1 MKNLNTNNFKYQLV
15 LTLLFIFSSLSV
27 LGQTLTISSNGQ
39 TGTSGTNWSSSGSN
53 PVTITATGDA
63 NINASVVVGYLN
75 AGISVIINSNSN
87 LLIANNIVSTS
98 ANSSSLTFKVNSR
111 ISQAAGVTVSTN
123 GGNITYWSDNDNNG
137 SGVIEFS
144 LEGSVGPTT
153 ISSNGGNIT
162 LAGGIDSG
170 GNPGGYTSQIFSRGH
185 FTANSN
191 GGNILLKSISSANFT
206 STYFAS
212 ADFNAGSGSITID
225 AQQTGST
232 VALFFAGAVN
242 MTSTKNSGA
251 AISLTGTANSSYGV
265 LFNSGAAAVS
275 TIKSTAGGAIMIN
288 GSSVNPSSGSIA
300 GIYLFADI
308 LSGSGAIT
316 INGGAAGIVMSDS
329 GVSVLGQKAGQMNAS
344 SSNISVVADRIDATA
359 TTTGLSL
366 VSSGTGSITSSGT
379 SFSSTLDTA
388 RLTFGSILS
397 GLTLG
402 KSTNTQAITLSEAT
416 SISGPISLIGGNLTL
431 NAGLTATGT
440 NTITLQSSGNVTDGA
455 SGFVNANNL
464 RLIGGNVTLDIASNA
479 ITTLAASGLSGL
491 TFLDSTALTV
501 GTLDGTV
508 GINVAGAVSL
518 TATDLTLNNGITTTD
533 TTTGNVTINAT
544 TLNGSG
550 NIALANGRALSVTQ
564 SGNSTYSGIVSGT
577 DSTLTKLGAG
587 TFTLSGV
594 SSYTGATSITSG
606 GLVFSNNTRPST
618 TGFTGA
624 GQLTIEPS
632 TSFSTAFNANSYT
645 YATTLTGLTFGK
657 SVNTSDITAGSAITI
672 NGPISV
678 AGAGLITIGANITS
692 QATAGTGISLNG
704 NRIVQTAQAVSTSG
718 ADISYTV
725 TGTPHDS
732 NANFGIDLSVAGMK
746 SISAGGGNIS
756 LSAAFAATT
765 GSGADR
771 AIRLIDANIL
781 TTGAGTINIL
791 GDASNNTSNGSV
803 RGIQISNVTLES
815 VNGAINVTGTA
826 GLNGASRGIEA
837 NSTPFKVLSQSGA
850 ITISDLMP
858 AGSTAYNGMY
868 LRPNLANAII
878 FGASATAGATSS
890 SSVTL
895 RSDKITF
902 DAVSSVI
909 KTTGAV
915 VIESSGD
922 SFQSDLTSGNLF
934 SISSQLAPS
943 SFRLGKSTNT
953 SNITLLSPVAVA
965 GPVSLFGGA
974 LAINSALT
982 ATNNTINLNAST
994 SVTQSAALTANNLSL
1009 NGTGSFTL
1017 NNTANNITT
1026 IAGGTS
1032 AMKLGSVSF
1041 TDASGGLN
1049 IGTVGANSGLTVTG
1063 TILAESLIGD
1073 VTLAQNIT
1081 TDNTTSNAVVVN
1093 AGKSS
1098 AIGTT
1103 TGGNILIS
1111 GTPTITMGTGG
1122 IAKLY
1127 SGSEAASTGL
1137 TTLVG
1142 GLAKTRFSADEGTTT
1157 FSPVLAAGNS
1167 YAIYRSTVPASPTN
1181 LVATAGNAQISI
1193 AFTAG
1198 ADGGGSISN
1207 YEYTING
1214 GTTWIASS
1222 PAITSSPLVITG
1234 LTNYTAY
1241 TVQIRAVNNAG
1252 AGTASASVTATPFA
1266 PDTAPSEITLSTSA
1280 VNENVAANTV
1290 VGAFSSTDVNVGD
1303 TFTYTLVSGN
1313 GDTDNGAF
1321 NISGA
1326 NLRITASPD
1335 FEIKSSYNVR
1345 VRTTDQGGLFFEKAF
1360 TITVTN
1366 VNEAPTDI
1374 ALSAT
1379 TINEN
1384 VAANSAVVTLST
1396 TDVDASNTFT
1406 YTLVAGSGDTDNG
1419 AFNISGA
1426 NLRITASPDFE
1437 TKSSYY
1443 VRVRTT
1449 DQGGLFFEKAFTI
1462 MVTNFN
1468 DAPIDIALSA
1478 TSINENVSANSA
1490 VGTLSTTDVDV
1501 SNTFTYALVAGNGDI
1516 DNGAFN
1522 ISGANLRITA
1532 SPDFETKSSY
1542 NVRVRTTDQGGL
1554 FFEKAFTITVNN
1566 VNEAPTDIALSA
1578 TSINENVSANSAVGT
1593 LSTTDVDASNTFTY
1607 NLVAGIGDTDNGA
1620 FNISGANLRITASPD
1635 FETKSS
1641 YSVRVR
1647 TIDQGGL
1654 FFEKAFTITVI
1665 DVFDT
1670 PTITVSSNTLNTFTK
1685 CAGFAS
1691 LPQSFTVSGVN
1702 MSAGISVE
1710 ALAGFEY
1717 SFASNGTYTT
1727 TLTVGAAGTI
1737 NPTDVF
1743 VRMQSTA
1750 NDATYASANIALSST
1765 SATTL
1770 NVLVNG
1776 TITTIPAP
1784 TFAAATIQSF
1794 TTLGSSNWTAPL
1806 GVINVEY
1813 LVVGGGGGG
1822 GNGYDN
1828 AGGGG
1833 GGAGMV
1839 LAGTLAVTEGTVYP
1853 ITIGDGGVGGANSA
1867 NPSGSVGQ
1875 NTIFGSTTA
1884 FGGGN
1889 GLGSRTGGIAGIAQN
1904 SNSSATGG
1912 SGSGANNGGKGGGG
1926 ALGNGAN
1933 NSGATGG
1940 TGGTG
1945 ISSSI
1950 TGTATTY
1957 GIGGNGGNN
1966 QSPAT
1971 PGVPGTSN
1979 RGNGGRGATATGS
1992 SSAAGGK
1999 GGSGIVILKYFSH
2012 SSAVSYCLGATAT
2025 ALTATATTGNTLQ
2038 WYSAPTGGTA
2048 TTTAPTPSTTISGTT
2063 IYYVSQKNDVSG
2075 CESARG
2081 TISVIISA
2089 TNTWTGS
2096 TNNLWNEA
2104 SNWSCGVV
2112 PNSSNDI
2119 VISNGTPLLNTDLT
2133 IPVGKSLTISGT
2145 GALIIAPGKTL
2156 TIAGTADFGGKAVI
2170 FQSDATGSGLF
2181 GPLTGTVT
2189 GANNIQVERYIP
2201 AKRAFRFLSPSVT
2214 TTTSIKQNWQENAG
2228 STAGLGT
2235 HITGT
2240 GGATNGFDV
2249 TATNNPSL
2257 FTFDNGSWS
2266 AVTNTNVNVLT
2277 AGTPYRLMVRG
2288 DRTTDLTTNNP
2299 TATATTLRAT
2309 GTLKTGNFTP
2319 TLNQSADGFS
2329 LIGNPYQAPI
2339 DIKAILTASTNMSTN
2354 VVYYWDPTL
2363 NARGGYVTRDLTTDV
2378 NDVTSSFNQY
2388 VQPGQAVFVKKD
2400 NTANVPTMT
2409 ITEANKSVANAA
2421 AGVFRNSNT
2430 STDFGLLRVNLQ
2442 ANNQTIEGVLALF
2455 NAEYTWNVTSED
2467 ATKMSN
2473 LDEEVS
2479 FVQNNTNL
2487 AIALQS
2493 NPSATSELPI
2503 KIDKM
2508 RHTNYQWQFE
2518 LNNYSGATPY
2528 LFDTLNNS
2536 YTQINNG
2543 TVVPFTVD
2551 STTTNRFKIVFQN
2564 GVLSNATF
2572 DNELAIYP
2580 NPAKSGASFYVDGIT
2595 EATVTVYN
2603 LLGQTIPVQTKNQG
2617 TTLQVTPNTNLSQGV
2632 YLVNI
2637 TSKGSTQQVK
2647 WIVE

>member
-1 MKNLNTNNFKYQLV
+1 MKNLNTNNFKYQLA
-15 LTLLFIFSSLSV
+15 LTLLFIFSSLPV

-39 TGTSGTNWSSSGSN
+39 TGTSGTNWSSSGTN

-123 GGNITYWSDNDNNG
+123 GGNITYWSDTDNNG

-206 STYFAS
+206 GTYFAS
-212 ADFNAGSGSITID
+212 SDFNAGSGSITID

-242 MTSTKNSGA
+242 MTSTKNSGT

-275 TIKSTAGGAIMIN
+275 TIKSSGGGAIMIN
-288 GSSVNPSSGSIA
+288 GSSVNPSSGTIP
-300 GIYLFADI
+300 GIYLFADV
-308 LSGSGAIT
+308 LSGSGDIT
-316 INGGAAGIVMSDS
+316 INGGAAGIIMSSS
-329 GVSVLGQKAGQMNAS
+329 GVSVLGQKAGQVNAS

-366 VSSGTGSITSSGT
+366 VSSGTGSITSSGI

-402 KSTNTQAITLSEAT
+402 KSTNTQAITLSGAT
-416 SISGPISLIGGNLTL
+416 SIAGPISLFGGDITL
-431 NAGLTATGT
+431 NAGLIATGT
-440 NTITLQSSGNVTDGA
+440 NTITLQGSGNVTDGA
-455 SGFVNANNL
+455 SGFVNATNL
-464 RLIGGNVTLDIASNA
+464 RLTGGNVTLNSASNDVNT
-479 ITTLAASGLSGL
+479 IAASGVSTL
-491 TFLDSTALTV
+491 TYVDSNDLTV
-501 GTLDGTV
+501 GVVTPTT
-508 GINVAGAVSL
+508 GISATGVVSL
-518 TATDLTLNNGITTTD
+518 TGSNISLNTGLTTAD
-533 TTTGNVTINAT
+533 TTTGDITINAST
-544 TLNGSG
+544 VNGSG
-550 NIALANGRALSVTQ
+550 NIALASGRALSLTQ

-587 TFTLSGV
+587 TLTLSGV
-594 SSYTGATSITSG
+594 SSYTGSTSITSG
-606 GLVFSNNTRPST
+606 GLIFSNNTRPST

-632 TSFSTAFNANSYT
+632 TSFGTDFNTNSYT
-645 YATTLTGLTFGK
+645 YAATLTGLTFGK
-657 SVNTSDITAGSAITI
+657 SGNNRTITIGNSITNNGPIFIEGNTININANVNSTAAAGHLTLKSTGFINQANNVTVTTQGGNQIYWADSDSNNSGTIVFLGSATLQSNGGHITLAGGADSGLGTPAGGAYQLRSEGALTINTGGGDLRMKSVIDQGFWGMTFANAVNLNSGTGSISIDVQQTGTARGLTFNGPTSIVSSKTSGSAIAITASSAASWGLVFETLGATPHPMVIKSTAGGSIDITATGGSTSTPLFMDNVSVLSSSGDININGGTSGILIRNNSPSTTRIGAQTGEQASSSSKVTITGGLLSLNSSSNLVFDTTGQVIIQPSATSFTSPLNTSRVTFGSGITDLTIGKVGNTEAITI
-672 NGPISV
+672 G
-678 AGAGLITIGANITS
+678 
-692 QATAGTGISLNG
+692 
-704 NRIVQTAQAVSTSG
+704 
-718 ADISYTV
+718 
-725 TGTPHDS
+725 
-732 NANFGIDLSVAGMK
+732 
-746 SISAGGGNIS
+746 
-756 LSAAFAATT
+756 
-765 GSGADR
+765 
-771 AIRLIDANIL
+771 
-781 TTGAGTINIL
+781 
-791 GDASNNTSNGSV
+791 
-803 RGIQISNVTLES
+803 
-815 VNGAINVTGTA
+815 
-826 GLNGASRGIEA
+826 
-837 NSTPFKVLSQSGA
+837 
-850 ITISDLMP
+850 
-858 AGSTAYNGMY
+858 
-868 LRPNLANAII
+868 
-878 FGASATAGATSS
+878 
-890 SSVTL
+890 
-895 RSDKITF
+895 
-902 DAVSSVI
+902 
-909 KTTGAV
+909 
-915 VIESSGD
+915 
-922 SFQSDLTSGNLF
+922 
-934 SISSQLAPS
+934 
-943 SFRLGKSTNT
+943 
-953 SNITLLSPVAVA
+953 SPVAVS

-982 ATNNTINLNAST
+982 ATNNTINLNASS

-1049 IGTVGANSGLTVTG
+1049 IGTVGANSGLIATG

-1198 ADGGGSISN
+1198 ADGGGSITN

-1214 GTTWIASS
+1214 GTTWIAAS

-1234 LTNYTAY
+1234 LTNYTTY

-1252 AGTASASVTATPFA
+1252 AGTASASVSATPFA
-1266 PDTAPSEITLSTSA
+1266 PDTAPSDITLSAST
-1280 VNENVAANTV
+1280 VYENVTANTN
-1290 VGAFSSTDVNVGD
+1290 VGTFSSTDVNVGD
-1303 TFTYTLVSGN
+1303 TFTYTLVTGN

-1360 TITVTN
+1360 TITV
-1366 VNEAPTDI
+1366 
-1374 ALSAT
+1374 
-1379 TINEN
+1379 
-1384 VAANSAVVTLST
+1384 
-1396 TDVDASNTFT
+1396 
-1406 YTLVAGSGDTDNG
+1406 
-1419 AFNISGA
+1419 
-1426 NLRITASPDFE
+1426 
-1437 TKSSYY
+1437 
-1443 VRVRTT
+1443 
-1449 DQGGLFFEKAFTI
+1449 
-1462 MVTNFN
+1462 
-1468 DAPIDIALSA
+1468 
-1478 TSINENVSANSA
+1478 
-1490 VGTLSTTDVDV
+1490 
-1501 SNTFTYALVAGNGDI
+1501 
-1516 DNGAFN
+1516 
-1522 ISGANLRITA
+1522 
-1532 SPDFETKSSY
+1532 
-1542 NVRVRTTDQGGL
+1542 
-1554 FFEKAFTITVNN
+1554 
-1566 VNEAPTDIALSA
+1566 
-1578 TSINENVSANSAVGT
+1578 
-1593 LSTTDVDASNTFTY
+1593 
-1607 NLVAGIGDTDNGA
+1607 
-1620 FNISGANLRITASPD
+1620 
-1635 FETKSS
+1635 
-1641 YSVRVR
+1641 
-1647 TIDQGGL
+1647 
-1654 FFEKAFTITVI
+1654 I

-1670 PTITVSSNTLNTFTK
+1670 PTITVSSNTLTAFSK
-1685 CAGFAS
+1685 CAGSPSVA
-1691 LPQSFTVSGVN
+1691 QTFTVSGSN
-1702 MSAGISVE
+1702 LTSNLIIAAYTNLEYSLDDTTYSASLSLTPTSGSVATTTIYVRMTTASTSLTSGTISVTSTNATTQTMAVSGTVNAATGITVHPNITAQSE
-1710 ALAGFEY
+1710 CQDTALNALSVTAIGSSLTYQWYSNTNASTSGSNLINGATSTSYTPVNSSPSALFYYCIVTGTCGTVTSNLSGLITISATPVAGTASATATTFCSGNSTTLSLAGY
-1717 SFASNGTYTT
+1717 TGSIQWQQSSTINGTYTNISGATAANYISPALTDT
-1727 TLTVGAAGTI
+1727 TFYRALVSSG
-1737 NPTDVF
+1737 VC
-1743 VRMQSTA
+1743 TA
-1750 NDATYASANIALSST
+1750 VT
-1765 SATTL
+1765 S
-1770 NVLVNG
+1770 NVI
-1776 TITTIPAP
+1776 TITVASVPDPP

-1875 NTIFGSTTA
+1875 NTIFGSKTA

-1926 ALGNGAN
+1926 ALGNGTN

-1950 TGTATTY
+1950 IGTATTY

-1971 PGVPGTSN
+1971 SGVPGTSN

-2038 WYSAPTGGTA
+2038 WYTAPTGGTA
-2048 TTTAPTPSTTISGTT
+2048 TTTAPTPNTTISGTT

-2075 CESARG
+2075 CESARA
-2081 TISVIISA
+2081 TISVTISA
-2089 TNTWTGS
+2089 TNTWTGT
-2096 TNNLWNEA
+2096 TNNFWNEA

-2119 VISNGTPLLNTDLT
+2119 VISSGTPTLNTDLT

-2145 GALIIAPGKTL
+2145 GTLTIAPGKTL
-2156 TIAGTADFGGKAVI
+2156 TIAGTADFGGKSVI
-2170 FQSDATGSGLF
+2170 FQSDATGSGQF

-2189 GANNIQVERYIP
+2189 GVNNIQVERYIP
-2201 AKRAFRFLSPSVT
+2201 SKRAFRFLSPSVT
-2214 TTTSIKQNWQENAG
+2214 TTTTIKQNWQENAG
-2228 STAGLGT
+2228 TTAGLGT

-2257 FTFDNGSWS
+2257 FTFTNGSWS

-2288 DRTTDLTTNNP
+2288 DRTTDLTSNTSS
-2299 TATATTLRAT
+2299 ATATTLRAT

-2339 DIKAILTASTNMSTN
+2339 DIKAILTASTNMSSN

-2409 ITEANKSVANAA
+2409 ITEANKSVANAS
-2421 AGVFRNSNT
+2421 AGVFRNTNT

-2442 ANNQTIEGVLALF
+2442 ANNQTIEGALALF
-2455 NAEYTWNVTSED
+2455 NDNYTWNVTSED

-2528 LFDTLNNS
+2528 LYDNTNNS

-2580 NPAKSGASFYVDGIT
+2580 NPAKSGASFYADGIT

-2603 LLGQTIPVQTKNQG
+2603 LLGQTIPVQTKSEG

-2637 TSKGSTQQVK
+2637 TSKGTTQQVK